1 MAVMSGD
8 IVVGSKPSTRKPEAV
23 IVRNLDNNHDM
34 GARAATP
41 QSVSAPIDAG
51 RRCGAMSQQRSDNG
65 ATSMP
70 QKFVHLVGC
79 RDSKAGGQKKR

>member
-1 MAVMSGD
+1 MAVMSSGD
-8 IVVGSKPSTRKPEAV
+8 IVVGSKPSARKPEAV
-23 IVRNLDNNHDM
+23 IVRNLDKNLDM
-34 GARAATP
+34 GTRAAP
-41 QSVSAPIDAG
+41 QSDSAPVDAE
-51 RRCGAMSQQRSDNG
+51 RRCVAMSQQRSDSG